1 MLHRFLG
8 LIPKMYIIK
17 HDFVKKY
24 HAFLMFRKDLELLNL
39 LWILYKTKTATYISR
54 CFLAV

>member
-1 MLHRFLG
+1 MS
-8 LIPKMYIIK
+8 KMYIIK

-54 CFLAV
+54 CFSKDFTCSEDEN

>member
-1 MLHRFLG
+1 MS
-8 LIPKMYIIK
+8 KMYIIK